1 MEMFLS
7 SLLPFAGGIAAC
19 ALVSLWWIAR
29 MARRHAAEPIVIDH
43 GPAQREIELQ
53 LQAEVEHLQHTLH
66 QTGRER
72 DQALQ
77 RLPSEL
83 RALEFDAQAKTR
95 ALVNGAMAH
104 SNTLSVS
111 LTELQG
117 ISKTF
122 ERWHADMSQLVAHN
136 KDMHQK
142 NDEFARIVSQMVI
155 VALNASIEAARAGVA
170 GQGFAVVAGEMRS
183 LSVRAEALS
192 RHYRDNLY
200 QNDLI
205 ATTVFQ
211 DMQAGGKMV
220 INAAIGLELT
230 NQKVQ
235 AALCA

>member
-1 MEMFLS
+1 MDMLIS
-7 SLLPFAGGIAAC
+7 FAGGAVAC
-19 ALVSLWWIAR
+19 ALVLGWWLAR
-29 MARRHAAEPIVIDH
+29 RARRHAPEPIVIDE
-43 GPAQREIELQ
+43 GPALREANADLQARIELLQ
-53 LQAEVEHLQHTLH
+53 DALQQAE
-66 QTGRER
+66 
-72 DQALQ
+72 QALQ
-77 RLPSEL
+77 AAQQSLPREL
-83 RALEFDAQAKTR
+83 HALECSAQARTD
-95 ALVNGAMAH
+95 ALVGSALVH
-104 SNTLSVS
+104 TNTLSAS

-136 KDMHQK
+136 KDMHRK

-155 VALNASIEAARAGVA
+155 VALNASIEAARAGLV
-170 GQGFAVVAGEMRS
+170 GQGFAVVASEMRS

-192 RHYRDNLY
+192 KHYRDHLY

-230 NQKVQ
+230 NHKVQ
-235 AALCA
+235 AALHA

>member
-7 SLLPFAGGIAAC
+7 FAGGIAAC
-19 ALVSLWWIAR
+19 ALVSLWWISR
-29 MARRHAAEPIVIDH
+29 MARRSAAGPLVIDH
-43 GPAQREIELQ
+43 GPVQREIEAR
-53 LQAEVEHLQHTLH
+53 LQAEVEDLQHALL
-66 QTGRER
+66 QASRER

-77 RLPSEL
+77 RLPDEL
-83 RALEFDAQAKTR
+83 QALQFDAQARTR
-95 ALVNGAMAH
+95 TLVDGAMAH
-104 SNTLSVS
+104 SNTLSAS

-170 GQGFAVVAGEMRS
+170 GQGFAVVANEMRT

-192 RHYRDNLY
+192 KHYRDNLY
-200 QNDLI
+200 KNDLI

-230 NQKVQ
+230 NRKVQ

>member
-1 MEMFLS
+1 MEMLIS
-7 SLLPFAGGIAAC
+7 FAGGVVAC
-19 ALVSLWWIAR
+19 ACVSFWWIAR
-29 MARRHAAEPIVIDH
+29 MARQHAADAQAVIIDD
-43 GPAQREIELQ
+43 GPTQREAQ
-53 LQAEVEHLQHTLH
+53 LQAELEHLQYELQRASHAL
-66 QTGRER
+66 
-72 DQALQ
+72 DQEQQ
-77 RLPSEL
+77 RLPNEL
-83 RALEFDAQAKTR
+83 QALEYNAQAKTQ
-95 ALVNGAMAH
+95 ALVNGAMTH
-104 SNTLSVS
+104 TRTLSGS

-155 VALNASIEAARAGVA
+155 VALNASIEAARAGTA
-170 GQGFAVVAGEMRS
+170 GQGFAVVANEMRT
-183 LSVRAEALS
+183 LSVRAETLAK
-192 RHYRDNLY
+192 HYRDNLY
-200 QNDLI
+200 KNDLI

-235 AALCA
+235 AALSA